1 MRYRGTLEVEPS
13 REGGGLPVLLDLTDR
28 RLTVTSDGDIL
39 GTYPISQVHVARRG
53 SDRFDL
59 QVADEHLVFTA
70 EDALRFSYE
79 AMPAIAAGS
88 QDTPQQVLTKVRN
101 WWKDRTEPSDAVA
114 GEPVESP
121 TPEPPRVDASEPP
134 PVVERRN
141 PDFTPEPSSTVS
153 LAELRRRF
161 RSNVVDD
168 PEPVTAT
175 RPDAPVREQDVA
187 EEPATPRHLDR
198 RVIDLSERR
207 EEAKPAPPE
216 GVALETCKGLRAD
229 GTPCGSAV
237 VSERG
242 FCFAHDPERAVERR
256 RVQEQTNAAAQRVRR
271 SGRDMADVLE
281 RLERAVVEVHE
292 GRLDPQQALAMA
304 SLAQA
309 MIDTIELTSK
319 TEKPERD

>member
-1 MRYRGTLEVEPS
+1 MKYRGTLEVEPS
-13 REGGGLPVLLDLTDR
+13 RDGAGLPVLLDLTDR
-28 RLTVTSDGDIL
+28 RLTVTSGGDIL

-70 EDALRFSYE
+70 DDALRFSYE
-79 AMPAIAAGS
+79 AMPAIAAS
-88 QDTPQQVLTKVRN
+88 NVEVSQQVLTRVRT
-101 WWKDRTEPSDAVA
+101 WWKERLEPAESVEPAAAGPALSDQSAEA
-114 GEPVESP
+114 AQP
-121 TPEPPRVDASEPP
+121 
-134 PVVERRN
+134 VERRN

-168 PEPVTAT
+168 PEPTGQSPSNG
-175 RPDAPVREQDVA
+175 RSEPKDPPVGTESS
-187 EEPATPRHLDR
+187 PRQ
-198 RVIDLSERR
+198 VIDLSAEGERP
-207 EEAKPAPPE
+207 KPAPPE
-216 GVALETCKGLRAD
+216 GMAQETCKGLRAD

-242 FCFAHDPERAVERR
+242 FCFAHDPERVAERR
-256 RVQEQTNAAAQRVRR
+256 RVQQQTSAAAQRVRR
-271 SGRDMADVLE
+271 SGRDMEDVLE

-309 MIDTIELTSK
+309 MIDTIELAAKS
-319 TEKPERD
+319 EKPAGD